1 MERLTLSP
9 RAVRF
14 PDRCTR
20 CGASPSHHITV
31 DTYHGI
37 DLLVIAWGRY
47 CEIEAPAC
55 VRCKGRRLWG
65 RIGWFTGII
74 GLLVAFIGAVAVGFH
89 DTPAV
94 PAVLL
99 TVVLLPA
106 IWFLRRREGDLYN
119 RLYAPFHIAR
129 WDEQA
134 DTVEL
139 AFKDATLAHDVAV
152 LSGLRAPASAPL
164 AGYREA
170 AATAP
175 PPAWSG
181 PRPRTMPWWAPV
193 LVGLGIIGAGFAEY
207 SQFAKAELYG
217 RSVRDH
223 AMIILL
229 YKIGG
234 KFTVLAFFALIGAG
248 LVVLGIAMR
257 LRAGKNTAPSDIN
270 RSGTG

>member
-9 RAVRF
+9 RAVHF
-14 PDRCTR
+14 PDRCVR
-20 CGASPSHHITV
+20 CGASPDDHIGI

-55 VRCKGRRLWG
+55 GRCRSRRLWG
-65 RIGWFTGII
+65 RVGWFTGII
-74 GLLVAFIGAVAVGFH
+74 GLIIVVIAVAAVGFH

-94 PAVLL
+94 VGVVLTL
-99 TVVLLPA
+99 GLLPA
-106 IWFLRRREGDLYN
+106 IWFLRRREGDVYN
-119 RLYAPFHIAR
+119 RLFAPFHIAR
-129 WDEQA
+129 WDEKA

-139 AFKDATLAHDVAV
+139 VFRDATLANDVAV
-152 LSGLRAPASAPL
+152 LSGLRAPTSAPL

-170 AATAP
+170 ATTAP
-175 PPAWSG
+175 PPAWAG

-193 LVGLGIIGAGFAEY
+193 LVGAGVIAGGIAEY

-217 RSVRDH
+217 RTVRDH

-248 LVVLGIAMR
+248 LMALGIV
-257 LRAGKNTAPSDIN
+257 LRVRGKKGIPIPTK